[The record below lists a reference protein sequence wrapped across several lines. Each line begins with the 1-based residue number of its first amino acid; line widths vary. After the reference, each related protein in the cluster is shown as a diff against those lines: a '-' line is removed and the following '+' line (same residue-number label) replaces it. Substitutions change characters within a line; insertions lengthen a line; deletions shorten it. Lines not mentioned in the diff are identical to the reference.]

1 MKKSNDQISKGGPRN
16 GNFEPKDFAQDT
28 QQFLNMLGNAKF
40 GGEQTIMFH
49 EKEIKEKLND
59 IYDHVKNQDSP
70 KLQIVREK
78 WESDQVLSRI
88 SEKEIEHTMKI
99 ARKCKD
105 DPLPKEA
112 QFGEEAEEVD

>member
-1 MKKSNDQISKGGPRN
+1 MKKGADQISTGGPRN

-28 QQFLNMLGNAKF
+28 QQFLEMLGNARF

-49 EKEIKEKLND
+49 EKEIKEKLNNIYYQVKSQEQD
-59 IYDHVKNQDSP
+59 IILDHK
-70 KLQIVREK
+70 RK

-99 ARKCKD
+99 PRKGKD
-105 DPLPKEA
+105 DPIPKEA
-112 QFGEEAEEVD
+112 QFGEEATEDG